1 MEKTA
6 TERYSTRM
14 QVKRAKEAGPITKTY
29 DEVYEEILSFPSEYQ
44 WKQERPK
51 SVSNNYLRNISR
63 SGTPNNEYGAYDTN
77 RT

>member
-44 WKQERPK
+44 LKLDRPK
-51 SVSNNYLRNISR
+51 SVS
-63 SGTPNNEYGAYDTN
+63 
-77 RT
+77 

>member
-51 SVSNNYLRNISR
+51 SVS
-63 SGTPNNEYGAYDTN
+63 
-77 RT
+77 